1 MSTTA
6 NILHQPTLK
15 IFDRGSLKPTFTKKS
30 SLDRISIKSSVFGAG
45 FVSRNMTEL
54 IKTSAFRNGSSSSN
68 IEEDVNVFEQEALVD
83 GSSKLVA
90 SGLESTINRLS
101 KWLVSGLFSVVIIW
115 RHDSEALWATMG
127 SVINSALAMV
137 LKRILNQER
146 PVPTL
151 KSDPGM
157 PSSHA
162 QSIFFIGGFII
173 LSIVEWLG
181 INEASLMI
189 SGFTLAIGSYL
200 SWLRVSQ
207 QLHTISQVV
216 VGAAVGSTFSL
227 LWFFSWKS
235 IVLEAF
241 NSNLSIQIIVALAAA
256 AFCVGFVLYVIKH
269 WLKDE

>member
-101 KWLVSGLFSVVIIW
+101 KWLVSGLFSVIIIW

-173 LSIVEWLG
+173 LSSNSFLPFIPLKG
-181 INEASLMI
+181 A
-189 SGFTLAIGSYL
+189 G
-200 SWLRVSQ
+200 
-207 QLHTISQVV
+207 
-216 VGAAVGSTFSL
+216 VG
-227 LWFFSWKS
+227 
-235 IVLEAF
+235 
-241 NSNLSIQIIVALAAA
+241 
-256 AFCVGFVLYVIKH
+256 C
-269 WLKDE
+269 